1 MCHALLCG
9 QGAGRVADMPCHVQ
23 VCCCWCSFRRV
34 LLLDRICHQGTLMQK
49 VAKELL
55 LL

>member
-1 MCHALLCG
+1 
-9 QGAGRVADMPCHVQ
+9 MPCPGLLLLVSCHVM
-23 VCCCWCSFRRV
+23 SFRRV